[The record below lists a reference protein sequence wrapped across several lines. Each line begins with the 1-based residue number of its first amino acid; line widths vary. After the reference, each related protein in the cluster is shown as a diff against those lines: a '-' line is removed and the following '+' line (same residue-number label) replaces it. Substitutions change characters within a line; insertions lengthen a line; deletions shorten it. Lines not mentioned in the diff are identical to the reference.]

1 MSKIILAQENTVL
14 ENLVESEIKLRELNS
29 EVETIDNDYTDI
41 PAKASGYSFFN
52 VDNLY
57 FWLLLV
63 GLVFLAFGLVF
74 LMAELK
80 KFNKV
85 RPEVKE
91 VKKVATKIYK
101 EVEKIETREV
111 KKKVK
116 KISTPKKRPVKI
128 KVVKVK

>member
-14 ENLVESEIKLRELNS
+14 ENLVESEMKLRELNN
-29 EVETIDNDYTDI
+29 EVETIVNDYTDI
-41 PAKASGYSFFN
+41 PAKTAEYSFFN

-57 FWLLLV
+57 FWFLLV

-80 KFNKV
+80 KFSKV
-85 RPEVKE
+85 RPEIKE
-91 VKKVATKIYK
+91 VKKTASKIYK
-101 EVEKIETREV
+101 EVEKMETKEP
-111 KKKVK
+111 KKKMK

>member
-29 EVETIDNDYTDI
+29 EVETIVNDYTDI